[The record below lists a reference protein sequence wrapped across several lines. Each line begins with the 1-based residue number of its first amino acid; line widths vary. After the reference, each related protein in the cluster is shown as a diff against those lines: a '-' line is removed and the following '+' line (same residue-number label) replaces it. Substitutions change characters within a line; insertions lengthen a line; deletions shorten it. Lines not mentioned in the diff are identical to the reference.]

1 MIPDS
6 KIAKNI
12 SLVGR
17 KCLYIQIHGI
27 FPYFLSVL
35 MDEIK
40 LSDYYSVS
48 FDESVNKVTQNE
60 QMEIGIKFWNVLLN
74 FGKVDN

>member
-1 MIPDS
+1 
-6 KIAKNI
+6 
-12 SLVGR
+12 
-17 KCLYIQIHGI
+17 
-27 FPYFLSVL
+27 

-74 FGKVDN
+74 FGKVDNWSQCL